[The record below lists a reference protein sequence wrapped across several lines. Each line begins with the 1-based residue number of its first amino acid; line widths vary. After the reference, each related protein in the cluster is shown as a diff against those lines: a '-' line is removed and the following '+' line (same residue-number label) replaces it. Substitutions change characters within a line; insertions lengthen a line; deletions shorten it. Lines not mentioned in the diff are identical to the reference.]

1 MKTVVIV
8 LVGMGIG
15 IGCGSNDD
23 SPVGEDGIDGRPS
36 LEKASALPVPET
48 KEPMPKEPKTES
60 AERAPEKKQPD
71 SDGGKVYSFDPAI
84 EAAIRNSISKP
95 SGMLT
100 KVDLDKVRWIFYLDG
115 TKLNDVSEL
124 QVLTNLSA
132 LKLRCDNEL
141 MKWPT
146 GIDKLTN
153 LEQLGLE
160 HNLTSLPPE
169 LDKLPKLKNIAIE
182 RQQIDRSYRTGKA
195 PEFNKLE
202 SLTK

>member
-23 SPVGEDGIDGRPS
+23 SPVGQDGSPMAGPS

-84 EAAIRNSISKP
+84 EAAIRNSIIKP
-95 SGMLT
+95 NGMLT
-100 KVDLDKVRWIFYLDG
+100 KVDLDKVRWILYLDG
-115 TKLNDVSEL
+115 TKLTDVSEL
-124 QVLTNLSA
+124 QVLTNLST
-132 LKLRCDNEL
+132 LKLRCNNEL
-141 MKWPT
+141 MK
-146 GIDKLTN
+146 
-153 LEQLGLE
+153 
-160 HNLTSLPPE
+160 
-169 LDKLPKLKNIAIE
+169 
-182 RQQIDRSYRTGKA
+182 
-195 PEFNKLE
+195 
-202 SLTK
+202 